1 MKNKL
6 IIGFI
11 SLILAVSAISG
22 CFVQKTY
29 AIVGEDITA
38 DLNTIGGVAYDEGED
53 SVTLPERIGAVINV
67 VLGILGVILVIIIV
81 YAGFLWMTARGN
93 DEQVQKAKKII
104 REAITAIIIILLARI
119 ITEFILTAI
128 GQAIEAGKTAT

>member
-81 YAGFLWMTARGN
+81 YAGFLWMTAGG
-93 DEQVQKAKKII
+93 DEKKVDKAKDWIKNGVIGLVII
-104 REAITAIIIILLARI
+104 MSAYAISSYV
-119 ITEFILTAI
+119 LTKLIDASNL
-128 GQAIEAGKTAT
+128 Q